1 MRFPIY
7 IAWRYLFA
15 KKTHNAINII
25 TLVSVV
31 GVGVGAM
38 ALVIVLSVFNGFEKL
53 ILSLFNAFH
62 PDMEIT
68 MAEGKTFSMEHF
80 PLEELQQVPGI
91 VHYSQVLEESGLIM
105 YRERQ
110 HLISLRGVDEVYRQV
125 TGLDTMLVEGEY
137 ILEQNGRDFMILGQ
151 GVSLVIN
158 AGIHDFLHP
167 IDIYVPRRGRTTG
180 LHPSQAFRSS
190 SGYAS
195 GIFAVQAEYDMDY
208 VLVPLR
214 LMRRLLDYH
223 DEVSSLVVSIEP
235 GHNHHRIQRDIQ
247 EVVGPGYMVRNR
259 LQQQDFLYR
268 VMRSEKWAIFLILSF
283 ILIIAAFNI
292 IGSLS
297 MLIIEKRRDI
307 SVLRSLGASRKLIHR
322 IFLSEGVMISLAGA
336 LGGIAV
342 GGFVAWLQMRFGI
355 IPLQAEGVFII
366 DTYPVQVEIPDLILV
381 GFTVFCIGLVASA
394 IPLRKIWET
403 ADKTPAR
410 STRS

>member
-25 TLVSVV
+25 TLVSVA
-31 GVGVGAM
+31 GVAVGAM

-53 ILSLFNAFH
+53 ILTLFNAFH
-62 PDMEIT
+62 PDMEIAV
-68 MAEGKTFSMEHF
+68 AEGKTFSMENF
-80 PLEELQQVPGI
+80 PLNELEQIPGI

-110 HLISLRGVDEVYRQV
+110 HLVSLRGVDEAYRQV

-137 ILEQNGRDFMILGQ
+137 LLEQNGRDLMILGQ

-195 GIFAVQAEYDMDY
+195 GIFAVQAEYDMAY

-223 DEVSSLVVSIEP
+223 DEVSSLVVSIDP
-235 GHNHHRIQRDIQ
+235 GYNHQRIQRDIQ
-247 EVVGPGYMVRNR
+247 EAVGPGYVVRNR

-268 VMRSEKWAIFLILSF
+268 VMRSEKWAIFLILTF

-307 SVLRSLGASRKLIHR
+307 SVLRSMGASRKLIHR

-342 GGFVAWLQMRFGI
+342 GGFVAWLQMRFGM
-355 IPLQAEGVFII
+355 IPLQAEGAFII
-366 DTYPVQVEIPDLILV
+366 DAYPVQVEIPDLILV

-410 STRS
+410 GRRS

>member
-7 IAWRYLFA
+7 VAWRYLFA

-31 GVGVGAM
+31 GVAVGAM

-53 ILSLFNAFH
+53 ILTLFNAFH

-68 MAEGKTFSMEHF
+68 VAEGKTFSMEHF

-110 HLISLRGVDEVYRQV
+110 HLVSLRGVDEAYRQV
-125 TGLDTMLVEGEY
+125 TGLDTMLIEGEY
-137 ILEQNGRDFMILGQ
+137 LLEENGRNFMILGQ

-214 LMRRLLDYH
+214 LMRRLLDYN
-223 DEVSSLVVSIEP
+223 DEVSSLVVSIDP
-235 GHNHHRIQRDIQ
+235 GYNHQRIQRDIQ
-247 EVVGPGYMVRNR
+247 EVVGSGYLVRNR

-268 VMRSEKWAIFLILSF
+268 VMRSEKWAIFLILTF

-307 SVLRSLGASRKLIHR
+307 SVLRSMGASRKLIHR

-342 GGFVAWLQMRFGI
+342 GGFVAWLQMRFGMI
-355 IPLQAEGVFII
+355 SLQAEGVFII
-366 DTYPVQVEIPDLILV
+366 DAYPVQVEIPDLILV
-381 GFTVFCIGLVASA
+381 GFTVFCIGLVAST

-410 STRS
+410 GTTS